1 MYTVESLNDDAKPNI
16 YAVVGST
23 FACAA
28 SEEMATMASANAI
41 LNTFISYFSS
51 TDILEAVVPPVCID
65 RPVCEKGRPIFPSRI
80 SAVDYSCC
88 V

>member
-16 YAVVGST
+16 YAVVGSI

-51 TDILEAVVPPVCID
+51 TDIFKAVVPP
-65 RPVCEKGRPIFPSRI
+65 KSRQVALFLKNRL
-80 SAVDYSCC
+80 SYLPK
-88 V
+88 

>member
-51 TDILEAVVPPVCID
+51 IDIFKAVVPPKSKQVALFLKN
-65 RPVCEKGRPIFPSRI
+65 RLSYLPK
-80 SAVDYSCC
+80 
-88 V
+88 